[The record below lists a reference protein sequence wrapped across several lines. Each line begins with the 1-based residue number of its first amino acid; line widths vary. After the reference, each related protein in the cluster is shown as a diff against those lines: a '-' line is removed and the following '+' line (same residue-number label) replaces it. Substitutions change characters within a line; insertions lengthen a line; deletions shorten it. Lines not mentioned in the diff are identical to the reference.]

1 MSTYDVRSNNEETI
15 TEIVFADYLDSDDC
29 SQAYRIFPDVLTSA
43 KQKYIVISQE
53 VDSVVI
59 NSKEHALN
67 LIKALNKAIELGWI
81 E

>member
-1 MSTYDVRSNNEETI
+1 MSTYDVRSNNEEVI
-15 TEIVFADYLDSDDC
+15 EDIVFADLQDSDAC
-29 SQAYRIFPDVLTSA
+29 VQAYRIFPSVVTHT
-43 KQKYIVISQE
+43 KQKYISIEGIDFVI
-53 VDSVVI
+53 I

>member
-15 TEIVFADYLDSDDC
+15 NKIVFAEGCDEQESWQAC
-29 SQAYRIFPDVLTSA
+29 SITCNTL
-43 KQKYIVISQE
+43 KKYILVSDPGE
-53 VDSVVI
+53 SLVI

>member
-1 MSTYDVRSNNEETI
+1 MSAYDVRSNKEEVI
-15 TEIVFADYLDSDDC
+15 NEIVFAEKYC
-29 SQAYRIFPDVLTSA
+29 GGGSQAFRIRQALSST
-43 KQKYIVISQE
+43 QGKYIVIS
-53 VDSVVI
+53 DGCDFTII

>member
-1 MSTYDVRSNNEETI
+1 MSTYDVRSNNEEVI
-15 TEIVFADYLDSDDC
+15 DEIVFAEKYC
-29 SQAYRIFPDVLTSA
+29 GGSQAFRICQDWSSTHE
-43 KQKYIVISQE
+43 KYIVIS
-53 VDSVVI
+53 DGCDFTII

>member
-1 MSTYDVRSNNEETI
+1 MSTYDVRSNNEEVI
-15 TEIVFADYLDSDDC
+15 DEIVFAEDC
-29 SQAYRIFPDVLTSA
+29 AWEGGWQACSITCNTL
-43 KQKYIVISQE
+43 KKYILVSDPGE
-53 VDSVVI
+53 SLVI

>member
-1 MSTYDVRSNNEETI
+1 MSTYDVRSNNEEVI
-15 TEIVFADYLDSDDC
+15 EYIVFADLQDSDTC
-29 SQAYRIFPDVLTSA
+29 VQAYRIFPDVVTHT
-43 KQKYIVISQE
+43 KQKYISIE
-53 VDSVVI
+53 GIDSVII

>member
-1 MSTYDVRSNNEETI
+1 MSTYDVRSNNEEVI
-15 TEIVFADYLDSDDC
+15 DKIVFADLHDSDDW
-29 SQAYRIFPDVLTSA
+29 SQACCIIPDVVTHT
-43 KQKYIVISQE
+43 KQKYIAIS
-53 VDSVVI
+53 DDFDTVVI